1 MSYRFLTAC
10 AAGAALY
17 LSSFSAIHAATINI
31 VRSDAQQFESV
42 GGIRDNTATD
52 GHDIDGAV
60 ITAYYADG
68 TSEQITWVGDP
79 STWTNPDGSTY
90 GSTEGSASGDNIN
103 LFMSWDGF
111 EMTTTSV
118 LTSLSID
125 MAPANTVFDTTYDF
139 DHTGYS
145 TVGSGFGYE
154 FELYDGYEALEGAI
168 TATYSGIVNLAGAAA
183 VGDLFT
189 TMTVDFS
196 QLAGG
201 GILGALDFRSD
212 LDVMRYEGDLL
223 SPVPLPMSLS
233 FLLLGLGGLGLT
245 RRVSKRR
252 A

>member
-111 EMTTTSV
+111 EIRAQAQWLAV
-118 LTSLSID
+118 
-125 MAPANTVFDTTYDF
+125 MACA
-139 DHTGYS
+139 
-145 TVGSGFGYE
+145 GSGLPPIPSMPRGVQFTSPS
-154 FELYDGYEALEGAI
+154 ARC
-168 TATYSGIVNLAGAAA
+168 AAA
-183 VGDLFT
+183 VA
-189 TMTVDFS
+189 S
-196 QLAGG
+196 
-201 GILGALDFRSD
+201 
-212 LDVMRYEGDLL
+212 E
-223 SPVPLPMSLS
+223 
-233 FLLLGLGGLGLT
+233 
-245 RRVSKRR
+245 
-252 A
+252 